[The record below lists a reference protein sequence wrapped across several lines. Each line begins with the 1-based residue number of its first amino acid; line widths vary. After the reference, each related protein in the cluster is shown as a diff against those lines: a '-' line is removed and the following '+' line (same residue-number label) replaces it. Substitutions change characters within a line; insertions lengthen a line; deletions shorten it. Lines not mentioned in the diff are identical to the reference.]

1 MDYFFKCTL
10 WLCQNSYWKWPF
22 IVDFVIKNDG
32 SFHSYVAVY
41 QRVQFTITAI
51 TLIFQATCPPVRYG
65 QSTTLVDHFTGKAMA
80 FHSLFYVYWLCNVKS
95 PFPIYMY
102 IIYVYI
108 YMLYIYISHT
118 YIYIWYIYMIYIY
131 IWYIHIYDI
140 YIYICI
146 YIYIIHIIYIYMS
159 ISSSY
164 QIGSP
169 CSFDLSSIWTP
180 LWRWFPQLCWWTP
193 MNWSKNR

>member
-1 MDYFFKCTL
+1 MDYFLKCTL
-10 WLCQNSYWKWPF
+10 WLCQNSYWTWPF

-108 YMLYIYISHT
+108 CYIYIYHT
-118 YIYIWYIYMIYIY
+118 HIYMIYIYMIYIYDIYIYMIYIY
-131 IWYIHIYDI
+131 IHILYIL
-140 YIYICI
+140 YIYTCRSVL
-146 YIYIIHIIYIYMS
+146 HTKLVHPVPS
-159 ISSSY
+159 IFPAYERPSGDGSNSCVGERPWTGQK
-164 QIGSP
+164 QIE
-169 CSFDLSSIWTP
+169 T
-180 LWRWFPQLCWWTP
+180 
-193 MNWSKNR
+193 